1 MLRYALSSRSKSIP
15 PPRGCSHAPRFSGDA
30 TAEFKASAAT
40 ASDCEAGMGISPEPA
55 RDFGMP
61 LGGLI
66 LVEPPPSPSFAEA
79 SNVSGLLLCGA
90 LAVRM
95 SEDLFK

>member
-1 MLRYALSSRSKSIP
+1 MLRYALSSCCISIP
-15 PPRGCSHAPRFSGDA
+15 PPRGGSDAPRFSEDA
-30 TAEFKASAAT
+30 TAELEASAAR
-40 ASDCEAGMGISPEPA
+40 ASDCEAGRGRSPVPA

-66 LVEPPPSPSFAEA
+66 LVEPPPSPSLAEA

-95 SEDLFK
+95 SEDLFE